1 MSIRN
6 ALPTPN
12 RFSTTAVK
20 EVNVEESIA
29 WKGHLVGKLFPPLK
43 SAFNAIKTA
52 IELYNYPDGERA
64 LQKQPI
70 IIYNSPLVFT
80 QWDHVGEANN
90 IEPVTT

>member
-6 ALPTPN
+6 ELPTPN
-12 RFSTTAVK
+12 RFSTTALQ

-52 IELYNYPDGERA
+52 IEKVLYTRQQDYEVI
-64 LQKQPI
+64 LTEKEL
-70 IIYNSPLVFT
+70 YKSSLLSFT
-80 QWDHVGEANN
+80 IPH
-90 IEPVTT
+90 